1 MIETPVR
8 PKGLDGPQ
16 MAAWEADLPPDE
28 RAALGRAEV
37 TKFEENQSREATARA
52 ARERERAYSTPE
64 AKQAASLERIEILLE
79 AIRDELRAA
88 REPRA
93 H

>member
-37 TKFEENQSREATARA
+37 TKFE
-52 ARERERAYSTPE
+52 
-64 AKQAASLERIEILLE
+64 
-79 AIRDELRAA
+79 
-88 REPRA
+88 
-93 H
+93 